1 MNTGFLNDRFVLNSA
16 RLLAEKLNTINLYK
30 NNLKSA
36 EEVGEDVADYIDI
49 PALKGAY
56 KDYTK
61 ELENLGVPK
70 NKQTEIMKY
79 GVAKIK
85 DERHPP

>member
-1 MNTGFLNDRFVLNSA
+1 MFGFLNDRFVLNSA

-49 PALKGAY
+49 PALKEHI
-56 KDYTK
+56 KTI
-61 ELENLGVPK
+61 PK
-70 NKQTEIMKY
+70 SLKTLVYPKTNKQKL
-79 GVAKIK
+79 
-85 DERHPP
+85 